1 MDAPATSSLGELDI
15 PAGDV
20 PPENIVGEK
29 AWDYELGLT
38 ITQSISRSIYGINKC
53 VHFLKFILGGHVILT
68 QPRQGLQLFLQ
79 GNPLS
84 KTIYL
89 HTYLSLYLSVHLSIT
104 VSIFLSNCLSLSI
117 YQSKSIYLY
126 LLKFSLY
133 LCFSLSICLS
143 LSVFIFLFAS
153 VYFYPSIYPSTF
165 LSIYRSILSISVYRS
180 FYISTYL
187 FVQTE
192 IHIIFS
198 SYIPMFPNPH

>member
-29 AWDYELGLT
+29 AWDYELGLS

-89 HTYLSLYLSVHLSIT
+89 HTYLSLYLSVHLSIYHCIYF
-104 VSIFLSNCLSLSI
+104 SLELSLSI
-117 YQSKSIYLY
+117 HLSIQIHI
-126 LLKFSLY
+126 
-133 LCFSLSICLS
+133 SLSLEVLPLS
-143 LSVFIFLFAS
+143 M
-153 VYFYPSIYPSTF
+153 F
-165 LSIYRSILSISVYRS
+165 LSIYLPFFICVYLSFCIRLFLSIYLSIYLSIHLPIHSVYLCLS
-180 FYISTYL
+180 FFLYIDLSICPNRDTYH
-187 FVQTE
+187 F
-192 IHIIFS
+192 F
-198 SYIPMFPNPH
+198 